1 MGYNANFRR
10 NANSARRP
18 FSPLSGHYVQ
28 SVSDPNQAATVDAE
42 VRRLRGFVESAQKVG
57 NHDVAIDA
65 LARIAVIRQDD
76 PGAHSALAMELAA
89 AERYEEAL
97 APFRWALSLDPD
109 NAGCHFALGN
119 ALKYTGRFNKA
130 LASYRR
136 AVELEPESSSMIEG
150 LGVALA
156 EAGRTEEAIGV
167 FRQALAL
174 DENAVTV
181 HFNLGVS
188 FVTLERF
195 AEAKAEFE
203 TCLALEP
210 LHADAAFNLGII
222 ALSENDADIA
232 LSQFKRATSYQQE
245 MRRRFDTNNLMMPF
259 RLLHE
264 HQQAEYLAKHA
275 LLPPGRE
282 EWRATLAGLW
292 ERYKDQPRTEAIHLT
307 PDERERL
314 GPSFHEIVYDGGSC
328 PRLPIVINPN
338 LDLPAIEETYCT
350 TDPEIVV
357 IDDLLTPEALAQ
369 LRKFCL
375 EATVF
380 KKSFTPGYLNSL
392 LYDGF
397 ATPLTLQLAQE
408 LRTRL
413 PRIFGPNKL
422 HVAWGIKYDSTLRGI
437 PLHADFAAVNVN
449 FWITPDEANLDPASG
464 GLILWDKE
472 SPPDWPFA
480 EYNIAG
486 ERVRNFLKDSGAKAI
501 RVPYR
506 ANRAVVFNSA
516 LFHETDAI
524 DFRDTYEDRRIN
536 ITLLYGR
543 KLRATTDSGF

>member
-1 MGYNANFRR
+1 M
-10 NANSARRP
+10 
-18 FSPLSGHYVQ
+18 Q
-28 SVSDPNQAATVDAE
+28 SVSDPSQAAAKEAE
-42 VRRLRGFVESAQKVG
+42 LHRLRGFVESAQKAG
-57 NHDVAIDA
+57 NRDVAIDA
-65 LARIAVIRQDD
+65 LARIAVINQDD
-76 PGAHSALAMELAA
+76 PSAHSALAIELAA
-89 AERYEEAL
+89 AERYEEAIN
-97 APFRWALSLDPD
+97 PFRWALSLEPN

-130 LASYRR
+130 IASYRR
-136 AVELEPESSSMIEG
+136 AVELEPETPSIVEG

-156 EAGRTEEAIGV
+156 EASRPEEAIEV

-174 DENAVTV
+174 DDSAVTV
-181 HFNLGVS
+181 HFNLGIAFVS
-188 FVTLERF
+188 LERF

-203 TCLALEP
+203 KCLTLEP

-222 ALSENDADIA
+222 ALSENEADQA
-232 LSQFKRATSYQQE
+232 LTQFKRATSFQQE
-245 MRRRFDTNNLMMPF
+245 MRRRFDTNNLLMPF

-264 HQQAEYLAKHA
+264 HQQAEYLAA
-275 LLPPGRE
+275 RGLLPPGRE
-282 EWRATLAGLW
+282 AWRATLAELW
-292 ERYKDQPRTEAIHLT
+292 QRHKDQPRTEAIPLS
-307 PDERERL
+307 PEERERL
-314 GPSFHEIVYDGGSC
+314 GPSFHEIVYDGGPC
-328 PRLPIVINPN
+328 PRLPVVINPD

-350 TDPEIVV
+350 TQPEIVV
-357 IDDLLTPEALAQ
+357 IDDLLTPDALAQ

-422 HVAWGIKYDSTLRGI
+422 HVAWGIKYDSSLRGI

-486 ERVRNFLKDSGAKAI
+486 ERVRKFLKESGAKAI
-501 RVPYR
+501 RVPHR

-516 LFHETDAI
+516 LFHETDDI
-524 DFRDTYEDRRIN
+524 HFRDAYEDRRIN

-543 KLRATTDSGF
+543 KLRATTDAGF

>member
-1 MGYNANFRR
+1 M
-10 NANSARRP
+10 
-18 FSPLSGHYVQ
+18 Q
-28 SVSDPNQAATVDAE
+28 SVSNPTQAAAVEAE
-42 VRRLRGFVESAQKVG
+42 VRRLKGFVEAGQKAG
-57 NHDVAIDA
+57 NHDIAIDA
-65 LARIAVIRQDD
+65 LARIAVINRDD
-76 PGAHSALAMELAA
+76 AGAHSALAMELAA
-89 AERYEEAL
+89 AERYEEAIN
-97 APFRWALSLDPD
+97 PFRWALSLEPN

-119 ALKYTGRFNKA
+119 VFKYTGRFNKA
-130 LASYRR
+130 IASYRR
-136 AVELEPESSSMIEG
+136 AVELEPETASIVDG

-156 EAGRTEEAIGV
+156 EAGRTEEAVDV

-174 DENAVTV
+174 DAKAASV
-181 HFNLGVS
+181 HFNLGIA

-195 AEAKAEFE
+195 SEATAEFE

-222 ALSENDADIA
+222 ALSENETDGA
-232 LSQFKRATSYQQE
+232 LKQFKRATSFQQE
-245 MRRRFDTNNLMMPF
+245 LRRRFDTNNVMMPF

-264 HQQAEYLAKHA
+264 HQQAEYLAAHG
-275 LLPPGRE
+275 LLPSGRE
-282 EWRATLAGLW
+282 AWRATLAELW
-292 ERYKDQPRTEAIHLT
+292 QRHKDQPRTEAITLS
-307 PDERERL
+307 PEDRERL
-314 GPSFHEIVYDGGSC
+314 GPSFHEIVYDGGTC
-328 PRLPIVINPN
+328 PRLPLVINPN
-338 LDLPAIEETYCT
+338 LDLPAIEETYCS

-449 FWITPDEANLDPASG
+449 FWITPDEANLDPTSG

-516 LFHETDAI
+516 LFHETDNI
-524 DFRDTYEDRRIN
+524 HFRDTYEDRRIN

-543 KLRATTDSGF
+543 KLRATTESGF